1 MTTLTKPTSSFRP
14 LSILLTSAV
23 LISMLLFFVDEGYYD
38 FRWMSNVG
46 NWIAFAV
53 YVGVIFSFQLL
64 FFKLLLK
71 NYTGR
76 AKTLLS
82 VVGGTLLGFLV
93 VILGIFTNW

>member
-1 MTTLTKPTSSFRP
+1 MTTLSKSTSTSRP
-14 LSILLTSAV
+14 LAILFGCAV
-23 LISMLLFFVDEGYYD
+23 VITMLLFFLDEGYYN
-38 FRWMSNVG
+38 FKWMSNVG

-71 NYTGR
+71 SYTGR

-82 VVGGTLLGFLV
+82 AVGGAVLGFFI